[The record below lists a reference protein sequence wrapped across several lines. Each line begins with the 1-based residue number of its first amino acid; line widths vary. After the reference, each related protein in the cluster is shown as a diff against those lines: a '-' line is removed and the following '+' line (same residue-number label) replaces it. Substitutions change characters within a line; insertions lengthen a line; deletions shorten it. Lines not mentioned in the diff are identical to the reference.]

1 MAPNSQNYSIGPEQR
16 RALTLLAGDPHGAT
30 EEMLMARGFTS
41 AVLAGLIVNGLAT
54 ARHEMVRA
62 GARTVTES
70 RGGVGGLAPSPATG
84 S

>member
-1 MAPNSQNYSIGPEQR
+1 MAPNSRSYSIGPEQR

-41 AVLAGLIVNGLAT
+41 AMLASLIVNGLAT

-62 GARTVTES
+62 GARTVDVVRVQITDAG
-70 RGGVGGLAPSPATG
+70 RKALKG
-84 S
+84 